1 MKKLNVWNELFRK
14 AAFNSLDR
22 RMDIL
27 GEAALVSSK
36 IIFSDAVNTF
46 HPERK
51 KEFIMGRVCA
61 CQSFKECFGEDLLN
75 LPANTDRSPVWP
87 SKAVG
92 SISHN
97 KNWAGAAVAKSSDLI
112 GLGIDFELI
121 GRAKPEISSHI
132 TTGHDLVNHP
142 SLSEEELLT
151 LIFSSKESLY
161 KALYPIIKK
170 FFGFQAAALREV
182 DTDNGSFVIELLTD
196 LSEDFGPASRHV
208 FHGRFAVNE
217 ETCLTV
223 LEIS

>member
-14 AAFNSLDR
+14 AAFNCLDR
-22 RMDIL
+22 RAELSHD
-27 GEAALVSSK
+27 LV
-36 IIFSDAVNTF
+36 IFSQQIIHPEAVNTY

-61 CQSFKECFGEDLLN
+61 SQSFKECFGEDLLN
-75 LPANTDRSPVWP
+75 LPVNSDRSPAWP
-87 SKAVG
+87 SVAVG

-97 KNWAGAAVAKSSDLI
+97 KHWAGAAVAKNTDLI
-112 GLGIDFELI
+112 GLGIDFEII

-132 TTGHDLVNHP
+132 KTGHDLVNHP
-142 SLSEEELLT
+142 ALSEEELLT

-170 FFGFQAAALREV
+170 FFGFQDAALREV
-182 DTDNGSFVIELLTD
+182 DSDNGSFVIELLTN
-196 LSEDFGPASRHV
+196 LSDSFGPASRHV

-217 ETCLTV
+217 DSCLTV